1 MHTTARF
8 IAAVALVW
16 WAGDEIVRSV
26 NPWCRVLGTVVLAG
40 LVATVT
46 LAMS

>member
-26 NPWCRVLGTVVLAG
+26 NPWRRVLALWRWPAWWPR
-40 LVATVT
+40 
-46 LAMS
+46 